1 MTLRS
6 TERFRREQIDLL
18 REVEGLPVMAH
29 ELPGLP
35 VQDRIEV
42 VEHVVT
48 FLAEILLPHAEAE
61 QRILYPEARRLFG
74 HDRGS
79 RAVAQ
84 GAIDP
89 NVAPRA
95 AALEREGERSMAIDL
110 LGHYLATA
118 PDDGRA
124 WLQLGRLYALHAL
137 LAIHLEHETEV
148 YLRLVQS
155 QPDEPVRRLFR
166 RVTEHPPDYTPA
178 A

>member
-18 REVEGLPVMAH
+18 HEVEGLPVMAH

-35 VQDRIEV
+35 IQDRIEV

-79 RAVAQ
+79 RAVAHDRREVRARI
-84 GAIDP
+84 GEL
-89 NVAPRA
+89 A
-95 AALEREGERSMAIDL
+95 AADVEDV
-110 LGHYLATA
+110 
-118 PDDGRA
+118 GR
-124 WLQLGRLYALHAL
+124 LQEILYALHAL

-155 QPDEPVRRLFR
+155 QPVEPVRRLFR